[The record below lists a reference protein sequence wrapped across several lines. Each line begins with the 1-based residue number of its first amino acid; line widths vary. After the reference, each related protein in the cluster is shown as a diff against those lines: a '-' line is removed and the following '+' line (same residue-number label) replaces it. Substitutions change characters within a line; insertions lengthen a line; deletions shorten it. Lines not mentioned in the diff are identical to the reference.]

1 MSKSQQDT
9 QLLGGAV
16 VSENKI
22 ASEIGTRILAAG
34 GNAADAIIATTIAVN
49 TTSPY
54 HSDLGGAGL
63 AIIRTPTGDFESL
76 NFRGCAPV
84 SELTRAGTPP
94 SWGH

>member
-1 MSKSQQDT
+1 MSRSQQDT

-54 HSDLGGAGL
+54 HSDLGGAGF
-63 AIIRTPTGDFESL
+63 AIIRTPAGDFESL

-84 SELTRAGTPP
+84 SGLTWARTLPSRA
-94 SWGH
+94 